1 MQDFERITS
10 FINSFNRDDEGLLG
24 RIYAKAENEQVPVI
38 RRETRE
44 LLKLLLLMKRPANI
58 LEIGTAVGYSALYMS
73 KYASC
78 HTHITTIELDE
89 KRAEEAKDNIRKLG
103 MEGMITVIR
112 GDALEV
118 LPNQSG
124 TFDLI
129 FVDAAKGQYINYFEE
144 VMRLLSPGGIL
155 LSDNVLQD
163 GEILESHFLVTKR
176 DRTIHDRMRN
186 YLSVLKNDERLETAI
201 LSVGDG
207 VALSV
212 RVKGE

>member
-10 FINSFNRDDEGLLG
+10 FINSFNKDDEGTLG
-24 RIYAKAENEQVPVI
+24 EIYEQARARGIPVI

-44 LLKLLLLMKRPANI
+44 LLKLLMLMQHPANI

-78 HTHITTIELDE
+78 HSHITTIELDTD
-89 KRAEEAKDNIRKLG
+89 RAEEARNNIKRLG
-103 MEGMITVIR
+103 MDSVITVLQ
-112 GDALEV
+112 GDAAEV
-118 LPNQSG
+118 LPTLSG
-124 TFDLI
+124 SFDFA
-129 FVDAAKGQYINYFEE
+129 FVDAAKGQYLNYYEE
-144 VMRLLSPGGIL
+144 VMRLLAPGGLI

-176 DRTIHDRMRN
+176 DRTIHDRMRD
-186 YLSVLKNDERLETAI
+186 YLYTIKNDSRLETAI

-207 VALSV
+207 VALSI
-212 RVKGE
+212 RR

>member
-10 FINSFNRDDEGLLG
+10 FINSFNKDDEGTLG
-24 RIYAKAENEQVPVI
+24 EIYEQARERGIPVI

-44 LLKLLLLMKRPANI
+44 LLKLLMLMQHPANI

-78 HTHITTIELDE
+78 HSYITTIELDTD
-89 KRAEEAKDNIRKLG
+89 RAEEARNNIKRLG
-103 MEGMITVIR
+103 MDSVITVLQ
-112 GDALEV
+112 GDAAEV
-118 LPNQSG
+118 LPTLSG
-124 TFDLI
+124 SFDFA
-129 FVDAAKGQYINYFEE
+129 FVDAAKGQYLNYYEE
-144 VMRLLSPGGIL
+144 VMRLLAPGGLI

-176 DRTIHDRMRN
+176 DRTIHDRMRD
-186 YLSVLKNDERLETAI
+186 YLYIIKNDPRLETAI

-207 VALSV
+207 VALSI
-212 RVKGE
+212 RR

>member
-10 FINSFNRDDEGLLG
+10 FINSFNKDDEGTLG
-24 RIYAKAENEQVPVI
+24 EIYEQARERGIPVI

-44 LLKLLLLMKRPANI
+44 LLKLLMLMQHPANI

-78 HTHITTIELDE
+78 HSYITTIELDTD
-89 KRAEEAKDNIRKLG
+89 RAEEARNNIKRLG
-103 MEGMITVIR
+103 MDSVITVLQ
-112 GDALEV
+112 GDAAEV
-118 LPNQSG
+118 LPTLSG
-124 TFDLI
+124 SFDFA
-129 FVDAAKGQYINYFEE
+129 FVDAAKGQYLNYYEE
-144 VMRLLSPGGIL
+144 VMRLLAPGGLI

-176 DRTIHDRMRN
+176 DRTIHDRMRD
-186 YLSVLKNDERLETAI
+186 YLYTIKNDSRLETAI

-207 VALSV
+207 VALSI
-212 RVKGE
+212 RR

>member
-10 FINSFNRDDEGLLG
+10 FINSFNKDDEGTLG
-24 RIYAKAENEQVPVI
+24 EIYEQARERGIPVI

-44 LLKLLLLMKRPANI
+44 LLKLLMLMQHPANI

-78 HTHITTIELDE
+78 HSHITTIELDTD
-89 KRAEEAKDNIRKLG
+89 RAEEARTNIKRLG
-103 MEGMITVIR
+103 MDSVITVLQ
-112 GDALEV
+112 GDAAEV
-118 LPNQSG
+118 LPTLSG
-124 TFDLI
+124 SFDFA
-129 FVDAAKGQYINYFEE
+129 FVDAAKGQYLNYYEE
-144 VMRLLSPGGIL
+144 VMRLLAPGGLI

-176 DRTIHDRMRN
+176 DRTIHDRMRD
-186 YLSVLKNDERLETAI
+186 YLYTIKNDSRLETAI

-207 VALSV
+207 VALSI
-212 RVKGE
+212 RR